1 MRNNILV
8 LLVSTLVLSG
18 CATQKQMVPMGGSK
32 ADGTVRMGFDY
43 GLFEKPVLDKNQAI
57 AAAEQRCKAW
67 GYSGTEPFGVQLKP
81 VINPLPAGA
90 WVGMLKLNSSVS
102 VKSRSK
108 NQSCI
113 CSRPVNLAFFIGYI
127 IS

>member
-67 GYSGTEPFGVQLKP
+67 GYSGTEPFG
-81 VINPLPAGA
+81 GA
-90 WVGMLKLNSSVS
+90 TQTCNQPSSSGCMGWHVETEFQCTGEI
-102 VKSRSK
+102 KK
-108 NQSCI
+108 
-113 CSRPVNLAFFIGYI
+113 
-127 IS
+127 